1 MTDMAI
7 IPAGEATPVDAGVA
21 TPPAAPQFERAVTNE
36 DGSFKVANI
45 NGGQARMELSNQW
58 LRRPAD
64 ERFLSLSALQA
75 SVKARAEATTTILS
89 KTKLVTF
96 VAPEPEKIEDTH
108 ILKVVT
114 DGGEVEPTHWSFGQL
129 AGLAGAPAGY
139 LRRLPSQIVAQNLN
153 YGLRYLRQVEDV
165 KLYARTGEDLRAAT
179 GPDYGRIFDHEV
191 VEAVRQIAGDGIGDT
206 NWKVP
211 GVMDWRTMVYNP
223 NVAPTL
229 DTTTL
234 YASDRDVFI
243 FLVDDR
249 NPIVVGKVR
258 DPRTGDMVDDIMF
271 RGFYVKNSEVGAG
284 AMTIATFYLRA
295 ICCNRIMW
303 GVEGFET
310 ISMRHSKNA
319 PARFIEEARPALI
332 EMTNRS
338 VTRLVDGVEK
348 AKAAKVAE
356 DKDSAL
362 DFLQNRSFSKQ
373 QAQKVLDIFEKEEG
387 GHARTAWDMAQG
399 ITAMARSVAHQD
411 DRVAMEK
418 IAGRILDKVA

>member
-1 MTDMAI
+1 MTDIAI
-7 IPAGEATPVDAGVA
+7 LPPGTQTPVDNASNTTTDA
-21 TPPAAPQFERAVTNE
+21 TPAPQFERATTAA
-36 DGSFKVANI
+36 DGSFKVANLG
-45 NGGQARMELSNQW
+45 GGQSRMELSNQW
-58 LRRPAD
+58 LRRPSD

-96 VAPEPEKIEDTH
+96 EAPEPEKIEDTH

-114 DGGEVEPTHWSFGQL
+114 DEGEVEPTHWSFGQL

-139 LRRLPSQIVAQNLN
+139 LRKLPSQIVAQNLN

-179 GPDYGRIFDHEV
+179 GPDYSRIFDHEV

-258 DPRTGDMVDDIMF
+258 DPRTGEMVDDIMF

-319 PARFIEEARPALI
+319 PARFIEEARPALLR
-332 EMTNRS
+332 EAR
-338 VTRLVDGVEK
+338 RARDG
-348 AKAAKVAE
+348 
-356 DKDSAL
+356 
-362 DFLQNRSFSKQ
+362 
-373 QAQKVLDIFEKEEG
+373 G
-387 GHARTAWDMAQG
+387 P
-399 ITAMARSVAHQD
+399 
-411 DRVAMEK
+411 
-418 IAGRILDKVA
+418 